1 MGVPCPKCER
11 KRSLADDS
19 FNDNSNE
26 SSILKQK
33 ALDSSNS
40 NSSSVAGKIGCR
52 RKLENNKS
60 SKNGKATGKLNEQA
74 AKQPQIKS
82 KTNET
87 GESKL
92 DDERYDSLVKYQV
105 LDRQVRDFRVK
116 LALLKDKVYTSKEN
130 RREMLVKKEN
140 SKRAIESIINLVK
153 MIQKLE
159 NSEQKENQKSE
170 IVDELSE
177 VAVVAGESA
186 DQLIISNGDEQIV
199 ASNEV
204 VTTTTDETSLVNEA
218 KSDVEMFDNTI
229 LIEEANEAV
238 NNLNNLDALAG
249 LAVAELNEMS
259 LKNSLERQ
267 RASAPVNLIEIDI
280 VDNKQLIENELN
292 VEDRRS
298 PNVNELVN
306 EIEIVVKSSNQTTN
320 SNDESSAEDEPPIKK
335 LRLSPVDESMI
346 VEPIAEPIEET
357 IVVVESVVESLVEPL
372 VEPIIVEQV
381 QEEVISQELDDEVSA
396 AIASI
401 AN

>member
-60 SKNGKATGKLNEQA
+60 LKNGKATGKLNEQA